1 MPHTGLQR
9 SRRTSFADYALG
21 DDPFQ
26 AYAFLLISDLA
37 ALSGYSAEANSRQ
50 STGCTPMGSGMVLVD
65 LVQAPFATFFV
76 EPVKT
81 CVVSRTRKLLPILI
95 PAWRK
100 WIGFGCL

>member
-1 MPHTGLQR
+1 
-9 SRRTSFADYALG
+9 
-21 DDPFQ
+21 
-26 AYAFLLISDLA
+26 
-37 ALSGYSAEANSRQ
+37 
-50 STGCTPMGSGMVLVD
+50 MVLVD

-100 WIGFGCL
+100 WIGFGCLHGRRGGRDIAVYLDGGCADFLTTHSNHEQSGAFGAAGLHADHLPVILPGCNTPLF